1 MNIRG
6 IGVYPQFLWS
16 LCCSVFFSV
25 LCSVYHCLFA
35 LFRSAIVLCILR
47 FTASDSTSWYR
58 HDIRVARG
66 EQRHDIRVARGE
78 QK

>member
-1 MNIRG
+1 
-6 IGVYPQFLWS
+6 
-16 LCCSVFFSV
+16 
-25 LCSVYHCLFA
+25 VYHCLFA

-47 FTASDSTSWYR
+47 FTAPDSTSWYR

>member
-1 MNIRG
+1 MHIRG

-16 LCCSVFFSV
+16 LCCSVFF
-25 LCSVYHCLFA
+25 SVYHCLFA

>member
-1 MNIRG
+1 
-6 IGVYPQFLWS
+6 
-16 LCCSVFFSV
+16 
-25 LCSVYHCLFA
+25 VYHCLFA